1 MFTGFT
7 DKTFDFLF
15 GIFLNNERLWFE
27 AHKEDYKNHLLRP
40 MTELSHE
47 VFDQLTHIFPGKDLI
62 CRVARIYKDARRYH
76 GISPYKESL
85 WFTIR
90 GPAEGWADCPT
101 FWFELMR
108 DSWSYGLGFYEA
120 KSATMSRH
128 RALIDRAPGRLQQ
141 LHSNLLGQT
150 EFTLQGTSYAR
161 FKPCASTP
169 LAGWYN
175 YKNFSI
181 LHESDDFSPLYD
193 GPALVARLMRGFRFL
208 MPYYD
213 YFYPLCE
220 AAQDTSAPLRG

>member
-7 DKTFDFLF
+7 DQTFDFLF
-15 GIFLNNERLWFE
+15 GIHFNNERLWFE
-27 AHKEDYKNHLLRP
+27 AHKENYKAHLLRP
-40 MTELSHE
+40 MTELSQA
-47 VFDQLTHIFPGKDLI
+47 VFNQLTEQFPDKELL

-90 GPAEGWADCPT
+90 PPVENWSDCPT
-101 FWFELMR
+101 FWFELER
-108 DSWSYGLGFYEA
+108 SGWTYGLGFYEA
-120 KSATMSRH
+120 KSATMARH
-128 RALIDRAPGRLQQ
+128 RALIDRAPVRLQV
-141 LHSNLLGQT
+141 LRDKLLSQT
-150 EFTLQGTSYAR
+150 EFQLQGESYAR
-161 FKPCASTP
+161 FKPCKTVP

-181 LHESDDFSPLYD
+181 LHESTDFSALYD
-193 GPALVARLMRGFRFL
+193 GPALVDRLVKGFQFL

-220 AAQDTSAPLRG
+220 GAQDLAASSRR